1 MKRSDEQKRAFALK
15 CQEIE
20 KAGGDVLGYIEL
32 YWPSYTPRACWYNLQ
47 KQYLLR
53 ERHQLTEG
61 KLKSRGK
68 EEDTMRRNRET
79 ILEGVLEVLNRK
91 GDPIEY
97 MKEQGYAN
105 PHQAF
110 VDLRNWA
117 NAHGKNQGRLPANL
131 NTYYADIRRQ
141 KDNPPPAEEKPSENP
156 TETQTTVETIFFGGK
171 EYEKL
176 KGENTPVNEYREKPS
191 PTCCQPAKPSGV
203 TVPDVLTHDL
213 VENTRKTMK
222 MKPGDLN
229 EVKHNMF
236 VADEIHAWP
245 TDLPVCA
252 VKSNVAGKWELART
266 DGFVHLIYQETQ
278 CLTLHADKWIELA
291 QEIPKMLKQLGI
303 TK

>member
-20 KAGGDVLGYIEL
+20 QAGGDVLGYIEL

-68 EEDTMRRNRET
+68 EEDAMRRNRET
-79 ILEGVLEVLNRK
+79 ILEGVLEVLNRQ

-110 VDLRNWA
+110 IDLRNWA

-131 NTYYADIRRQ
+131 NTYYSDIRRQ
-141 KDNPPPAEEKPSENP
+141 KDNPPPAEEKPGENP

-203 TVPDVLTHDL
+203 TVPDNLPEKFPKKDH
-213 VENTRKTMK
+213 
-222 MKPGDLN
+222 
-229 EVKHNMF
+229 
-236 VADEIHAWP
+236 
-245 TDLPVCA
+245 LPVCGVQGTFGRFESGSIGEFQYMA
-252 VKSNVAGKWELART
+252 FITEDRITHTKRELTFGRGQWE
-266 DGFVHLIYQETQ
+266 IM
-278 CLTLHADKWIELA
+278 IE
-291 QEIPKMLKQLGI
+291 EIRMALQQLQIPG
-303 TK
+303 

>member
-68 EEDTMRRNRET
+68 EEEAMRRNRET
-79 ILEGVLEVLNRK
+79 ILEGVLEVLDRQ

-131 NTYYADIRRQ
+131 NTYYSDIRRQ
-141 KDNPPPAEEKPSENP
+141 KDNPPPAEEKPGENP

-176 KGENTPVNEYREKPS
+176 EGENTPVNEYREKPS
-191 PTCCQPAKPSGV
+191 PTCQPKPEEIKKTFS
-203 TVPDVLTHDL
+203 
-213 VENTRKTMK
+213 EANTAAQ
-222 MKPGDLN
+222 N
-229 EVKHNMF
+229 IVKGLQNIAQQARLEKFPKKDH
-236 VADEIHAWP
+236 
-245 TDLPVCA
+245 LPVCGVQGTFGRFESGSVGEFQYMA
-252 VKSNVAGKWELART
+252 FITEDRITHTKRELTFGRAQWE
-266 DGFVHLIYQETQ
+266 IM
-278 CLTLHADKWIELA
+278 IE
-291 QEIPKMLKQLGI
+291 EIRMALQQLQIPG
-303 TK
+303 